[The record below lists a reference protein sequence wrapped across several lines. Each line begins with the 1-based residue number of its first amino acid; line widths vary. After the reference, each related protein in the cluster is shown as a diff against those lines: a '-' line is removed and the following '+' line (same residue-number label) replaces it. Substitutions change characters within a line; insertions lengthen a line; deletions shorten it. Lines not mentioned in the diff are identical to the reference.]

1 MSRSVKI
8 WLVVASA
15 LVLTGIIII
24 GSMMTV
30 LNWNFSKLSTSKF
43 ETNLHEISED
53 FSSIAVKTDTAGI
66 TFLPSEDGKCR
77 VECYENVKANH
88 SVTVSDGTLY
98 INLENKRTWYDYI
111 MNFDS
116 SKLSVYLPKTEYEAL
131 TVKNSTGNVTVSE
144 DFSFSSADIALSTGN
159 VSFSASTSGLVKIK
173 TTTGR
178 IEAKALTAGSMT
190 LTASTGRMSLSDVNC
205 DGDISLK
212 VTTGKTLL
220 SSVTC
225 KNLTAEG
232 STGSLSLTEVVAAE
246 KLTAKRSTGSVTL
259 DGSDAKEISIKTGTG
274 SVKGTLLSEKIFFA
288 KSDTGRISVPKT
300 TNGGKCEIE
309 TDTGNIIISIK

>member
-1 MSRSVKI
+1 MIRSVKI

-24 GSMMTV
+24 GSVMTV

-53 FSSIAVKTDTAGI
+53 FSNIAVKTDTVGI

-98 INLENKRTWYDYI
+98 INLENKRAWYDYI

-178 IEAKALTAGSMT
+178 
-190 LTASTGRMSLSDVNC
+190 MSLSDVKC
-205 DGDISLK
+205 DGDIALK

-232 STGSLSLTEVVAAE
+232 STGSLSLTDVAAAE
-246 KLTAKRSTGSVTL
+246 KLTAKRSTGSVSL
-259 DGSDAKEISIKTGTG
+259 DGSDAKEISIKTDTG

>member
-1 MSRSVKI
+1 MIRSVKI

-24 GSMMTV
+24 GSVMTV
-30 LNWNFSKLSTSKF
+30 LNWNFSKLTTSKI
-43 ETNLHEISED
+43 ETTLHEISED
-53 FSSIAVKTDTAGI
+53 FSNIAVKTDTVGI

-98 INLENKRTWYDYI
+98 INLENKRAWYDYI

-178 IEAKALTAGSMT
+178 IDAKALTAGSMT
-190 LTASTGRMSLSDVNC
+190 LTASTGRMSLSDVKC
-205 DGDISLK
+205 DGDIALK

-232 STGSLSLTEVVAAE
+232 STGSLSLTDVAAAE
-246 KLTAKRSTGSVTL
+246 KLTAKRSTGSVSL
-259 DGSDAKEISIKTGTG
+259 DGSDAKEISIKTDTG